1 MSTDKPDPFQE
12 CALIV
17 QQEGRIQDALA
28 KFFMLLLNY
37 RYGLDIIVAHTSVE
51 AFSVIQR
58 YKESE
63 KIRCTIVIQ
72 NRKIQNRSAL
82 SALNQ
87 DDDFPLILV
96 LPAPQLDEQQDLT
109 QRFNNVFLCSWEM
122 AANRRDPAAQVV
134 VETAFARNKI
144 GELFDGIDHIS
155 HQELQARIKH
165 RLSSVK
171 VLPTL
176 PEIALRIMAMINEP
190 DAKVGEL
197 EELISNDPAIV
208 HRLLQ
213 VVSTPLFAGSGQRAG
228 GWTVQDAI
236 LRLGWKKVGVI
247 AQQIK
252 LMNSLVR
259 PQNSIFDLRRFWEH
273 SVGCAL
279 IADRLVNENLIALPG
294 PVNFNDYWISALL
307 HDIGK
312 LLLGFFFWG
321 HFEEVLKQMTAE
333 RSTFRE
339 AEKELGDVGDHEY
352 LAQILLLRSNATKEV
367 VEGVGK
373 HHTTGP
379 TPSSLVCL
387 VHLANNL
394 CVELG
399 LGYLPDEPARYSDAV
414 LKNLSTTPEEVY
426 RLRELLGKPMVLQIK
441 EVVYRCA
448 HA

>member
-1 MSTDKPDPFQE
+1 MSQPKSSPFQE

-17 QQEGRIQDALA
+17 QQEGRTQDALA

-37 RYGLDIIVAHTSVE
+37 RYGLDIIVTHTSVE

-58 YKESE
+58 YKDTE
-63 KIRCTIVIQ
+63 KIRCSIVIQ
-72 NRKIQNRSAL
+72 NRRIQNRSAL
-82 SALNQ
+82 TALNQ
-87 DDDFPLILV
+87 DDQFPLILV
-96 LPAPQLDEQQDLT
+96 LPSQQLDEQDDLV
-109 QRFNNVFLCSWEM
+109 QRFENVFLCSWEM
-122 AANRRDPAAQVV
+122 AADRRNPGAQAV

-144 GELFDGIDHIS
+144 GELFDGVDRIS

-165 RLSSVK
+165 RLGSVK

-176 PEIALRIMAMINEP
+176 PEVALRIMAMINEP
-190 DAKVGEL
+190 DAKVSEL

-213 VVSTPLFAGSGQRAG
+213 VVSTPLFAGNNQRAG

-259 PQNSIFDLRRFWEH
+259 PNNSAFDLRRFWEH

-279 IADRLVNENLIALPG
+279 IADRLVSENLIKLAA
-294 PVNFNDYWISALL
+294 PVNFNDYWIAALL

-312 LLLGFFFWG
+312 LLVGFFFWG

-333 RSTFRE
+333 HSTFRE
-339 AEKELGDVGDHEY
+339 AEKDLGDVGNHEY
-352 LAQILLLRSNATKEV
+352 LAQLLLLRSNATKEV
-367 VEGVGK
+367 VEAVGK
-373 HHTTGP
+373 HHSTGP
-379 TPSSLVCL
+379 APSSLVCL
-387 VHLANNL
+387 VHVANNL

-399 LGYLPDEPARYSDAV
+399 LGYLPDEPSQYSESV
-414 LKNLSTTPEEVY
+414 LKNLRTTAEDMHRV
-426 RLRELLGKPMVLQIK
+426 RDLLGKAMVLQIK
-441 EVVYRCA
+441 EVVSRCA
-448 HA
+448 HS

>member
-1 MSTDKPDPFQE
+1 MSTHKSDPFQE

-17 QQEGRIQDALA
+17 QQEGRVQDALA
-28 KFFMLLLNY
+28 KFFMLMLNY
-37 RYGLDIIVAHTSVE
+37 RYGLDIIVTHTSIE
-51 AFSVIQR
+51 AFSAIQR
-58 YKESE
+58 YKDSE

-87 DDDFPLILV
+87 DDQFPLILV
-96 LPAPQLDEQQDLT
+96 LPAPQLDEQRDLT
-109 QRFNNVFLCSWEM
+109 QRFDNIFLCSWEM
-122 AANRRDPAAQVV
+122 AANRRDPAAQLV
-134 VETAFARNKI
+134 VETAFAKNKI
-144 GELFDGIDHIS
+144 GELFDGVNQIS
-155 HQELQARIKH
+155 HQELQARINH
-165 RLSSVK
+165 RLGSVK

-259 PQNSIFDLRRFWEH
+259 PQNSAFDLRRFWEH

-279 IADRLVNENLIALPG
+279 IADRLVNENLIALPT

-321 HFEEVLKQMTAE
+321 HFEEVLKQMTAA

-339 AEKELGDVGDHEY
+339 AEKELGDVGSHEY

-367 VEGVGK
+367 VETVGK

-379 TPSSLVCL
+379 APSSLICL

-399 LGYLPDEPARYSDAV
+399 LGYLPDEPARYSETV
-414 LKNLSTTPEEVY
+414 LKNLGTTPEGVY
-426 RLRELLGKPMVLQIK
+426 RLREFLGKPMVLQIK
-441 EVVYRCA
+441 EVVSRCA